1 MHSNHLGIREPLAS
15 TRYLT
20 IPHDGIILRAI
31 SFFNH
36 TATTEIYTLSLHD
49 ALPISPPRDDCLGIV
64 QSSRLCSRGD
74 RRPLRPPWRNR
85 FSLGQESFGG
95 RSFRFFTPTGL
106 QSSQKHLW
114 PISFRLCPVMSSDRS
129 GFAQDD
135 RPLRLPYQ
143 E

>member
-74 RRPLRPPWRNR
+74 RRSEEHTSEPQSRQYLVCR
-85 FSLGQESFGG
+85 FLLEKKIGYNIPHKSEP
-95 RSFRFFTPTGL
+95 R
-106 QSSQKHLW
+106 
-114 PISFRLCPVMSSDRS
+114 MS
-129 GFAQDD
+129 GFDVKTILV
-135 RPLRLPYQ
+135 PV
-143 E
+143 